1 MFDHT
6 PSHRITRDEGE
17 RPFWIS
23 YADLMTALMVLF
35 LVVMV
40 TTLSQMASTQT
51 ETIAP
56 PIELESKPKNISP
69 ATTDIAVREQEIGG
83 ICAELAKETAN
94 TNPDVIVDCSLQRI
108 SFGEVGR
115 FKTDEYTLNDS
126 GQEALTDTL
135 ELLLTTANSHLGKK
149 WLKQVVIEGF
159 TDTDGSYL
167 YNLNLSLKR
176 SEWVMCMILG
186 HAGKNPVDLTA
197 EERKQIKQLFLAGG
211 VSFNNVRDSKD
222 ASRRVELRL
231 QFYGVGETPLPNPF
245 YASKFDESSS
255 ERCMLRS

>member
-1 MFDHT
+1 MFSQYPQSRT
-6 PSHRITRDEGE
+6 NRDEGE

-40 TTLSQMASTQT
+40 TSLSQISSNSPPT
-51 ETIAP
+51 EVQVPEPTP
-56 PIELESKPKNISP
+56 VQSHV
-69 ATTDIAVREQEIGG
+69 TTDIALREQEIGG
-83 ICAELAKETAN
+83 ICEQLASQTAAA
-94 TNPDVIVDCSLQRI
+94 NPNVVVDCTLKRI
-108 SFGEVGR
+108 SFGELGR
-115 FKTDEYTLNDS
+115 FRTGEYTLNDP
-126 GQEALTDTL
+126 GQAALTDTL
-135 ELLLTTANSHLGKK
+135 HQLLVTANSPLGKK

-186 HAGKNPVDLTA
+186 HAGSQPINLSP
-197 EERKQIKQLFLAGG
+197 EEKHQVKRLFLAGG
-211 VSFNNVRDSKD
+211 VSFNNIRDSKD

-231 QFYGVGETPLPNPF
+231 QFYGIGEPPLPDPF
-245 YASKFDESSS
+245 YAAKFDGGPN
-255 ERCMLRS
+255 ERCMLRG

>member
-94 TNPDVIVDCSLQRI
+94 TNPDIIVDCSLQRI

-176 SEWVMCMILG
+176 SEWVMCTLLR
-186 HAGKNPVDLTA
+186 NDQSTA
-197 EERKQIKQLFLAGG
+197 VRLNNDQRQQVKKLFLAGG
-211 VSFNNVRDSKD
+211 VAFNHVRDSKD

-231 QFYGVGETPLPNPF
+231 QFYGVDKAEKNRSQ
-245 YASKFDESSS
+245 YDAKFEDDAK
-255 ERCMLRS
+255 ERCWL

>member
-83 ICAELAKETAN
+83 SLVWVIPLYWERIREIAACRPSSMRAKLLDQGFDRQHCAHRQ
-94 TNPDVIVDCSLQRI
+94 PS
-108 SFGEVGR
+108 
-115 FKTDEYTLNDS
+115 
-126 GQEALTDTL
+126 
-135 ELLLTTANSHLGKK
+135 NS
-149 WLKQVVIEGF
+149 
-159 TDTDGSYL
+159 
-167 YNLNLSLKR
+167 
-176 SEWVMCMILG
+176 
-186 HAGKNPVDLTA
+186 
-197 EERKQIKQLFLAGG
+197 
-211 VSFNNVRDSKD
+211 
-222 ASRRVELRL
+222 
-231 QFYGVGETPLPNPF
+231 
-245 YASKFDESSS
+245 
-255 ERCMLRS
+255 